1 MTIFSVALDGN
12 REPDL
17 VHATGCK
24 QPTSRLCY
32 VCYADKVIQ
41 FNRSQPPPDV
51 QREEWMIS
59 FIQDSYSGGEV
70 GYR

>member
-1 MTIFSVALDGN
+1 M
-12 REPDL
+12 RL
-17 VHATGCK
+17 VRIEKFTVLIPSFCCFCFYSGK
-24 QPTSRLCY
+24 T
-32 VCYADKVIQ
+32 IQ
-41 FNRSQPPPDV
+41 FNRSKPPPDI